1 MRVTREEMAKEYR
14 KKLTE
19 QVKAVGQELIDR
31 AEDLVGNSGGIS
43 DFAIV
48 LYFEQNSMPKIKL
61 LREHLS
67 VRCIDME
74 VQKGK
79 SDGTDD
85 GDC

>member
-14 KKLTE
+14 QKLTE

-31 AEDLVGNSGGIS
+31 ADDLVGNGGSIS